1 MSLYFVKIKESLAMI
16 YQLNADVR
24 KFGETVS
31 ELSGVD
37 ISTCYQCGK
46 CTAGCPVV
54 MEMSHTPNQII
65 RLIQLGLKEVVL
77 NSPTI
82 WLCASC
88 ETCTTRCPKEVDI
101 AKIMDTLRILSL
113 KEGYGRKERNVVEFN
128 TIFLDSIKKTG
139 RLQETQLAMAFNL
152 KTLQFF
158 KDMMLGLKL
167 FRKGKISLSGDTIKG
182 REAVEAIFER
192 SKGFLNKGER

>member
-1 MSLYFVKIKESLAMI
+1 MI
-16 YQLNADVR
+16 YQLNANVR
-24 KFGETVS
+24 NFGETIS

-54 MEMSHTPNQII
+54 MEMSHTPNQIM
-65 RLIQLGLKEVVL
+65 RLIQLGLKDEVL
-77 NSPTI
+77 SSPTP

-101 AKIMDTLRILSL
+101 AKIMDTLRILAL
-113 KEGYGRKERNVVEFN
+113 KEGYKRKEPNVVAFN
-128 TIFLDSIKKTG
+128 KIFLDSIKNNG
-139 RLQETQLAMAFNL
+139 RLQETKLAMAFNF

-158 KDMMLGLKL
+158 KDMMLGQKL
-167 FRKGKISLSGDTIKG
+167 FMKGKISFSGDAISG
-182 REAVEAIFER
+182 VDAVKAIFER
-192 SKGFLNKGER
+192 SKGFLDKGER